1 MTISPALS
9 RTLTTSESSSSAVSP
24 STFPTSPPTSPATL
38 PGCSG
43 AEIPVRSNADLAKIG
58 KNQELCANGK
68 DAYPANGKYAQ
79 IADIDAGNL
88 RPIPRFT
95 GEFNGNGKSISKL
108 KDCLFFQVE
117 GGIVRNLMVK
127 EANVHKLYYHH
138 FQGGKGVV
146 TCEASGHSLL
156 KNNTVE
162 HSHFNLEAGDG
173 SGNIGMLAGEI
184 KGSSRLEGNQ
194 VKHSIMSAYTRKK
207 HGYHNV
213 GVLTG
218 KATGPATLDNNS
230 IDNCTIT
237 TRSNPYEDTR
247 IKTCT
252 GLMAGKMVDKVTVKN
267 SKLTNNQLTDST
279 RYVHAGGVAGCA
291 SGTTIEDTYA
301 FNNTILSGRRFSID
315 PKNAV
320 VVASASSCHIS
331 NTTVIKN
338 ILKLDGYAYDSRFD
352 GPSTGIV
359 TANCKSST
367 IKHTLAEH
375 SELYSKRWAAVAT
388 AFLDYRCTIH
398 NTTARNVTIKAE
410 GKSSTTVVAA
420 IAVAKFGEYAHS
432 NNKISQTTAIDCQIS
447 AHGRYGY
454 AAVGAGYRGRRGDVT
469 ISDTTACNSTIKGAH
484 ARIAAGYTDHPFTRT
499 YACNTTIN
507 ARLDNSGCDEA
518 ICPKESTV
526 APPTLLTATAAGGD
540 NTTIDALSLPPE
552 TRGSSTVTRATTDSP
567 DYPSYSP

>member
-1 MTISPALS
+1 M
-9 RTLTTSESSSSAVSP
+9 
-24 STFPTSPPTSPATL
+24 
-38 PGCSG
+38 
-43 AEIPVRSNADLAKIG
+43 
-58 KNQELCANGK
+58 
-68 DAYPANGKYAQ
+68 
-79 IADIDAGNL
+79 
-88 RPIPRFT
+88 
-95 GEFNGNGKSISKL
+95 
-108 KDCLFFQVE
+108 
-117 GGIVRNLMVK
+117 
-127 EANVHKLYYHH
+127 
-138 FQGGKGVV
+138 VV
-146 TCEASGHSLL
+146 TNARVDINVRQFTSNKSVIACEASEHAQL

-162 HSHFNLEAGDG
+162 HSYFKLEAGDG

-184 KGSSRLEGNQ
+184 KGSSKLEGNQ

-207 HGYHNV
+207 HGYHSV

-218 KATGPATLDNNS
+218 KAEGPASLDNNS

-237 TRSNPYEDTR
+237 TGSDPYEDTR

-252 GLMAGKMVDKVTVKN
+252 GLMAGKMVGKVTVKN
-267 SKLTNNQLTDST
+267 SKLTNNHLTDST

-291 SGTTIEDTYA
+291 SGTTIEGTYA

-338 ILKLDGYAYDSRFD
+338 ILMLDGYAFDSRFD

-410 GKSSTTVVAA
+410 GKGDTRTVAA

-469 ISDTTACNSTIKGAH
+469 ISDTAACNSTIKGAH
-484 ARIAAGYTDHPFTRT
+484 ARIAAGDTDHLFTRT
-499 YACNTTIN
+499 YACNTKLNT
-507 ARLDNSGCDEA
+507 RLENSGCAEVN
-518 ICPKESTV
+518 CLQKSTD
-526 APPTLLTATAAGGD
+526 AHPTRLTTGTTAGSNQTTTDFLYPPSETLFTSTAT
-540 NTTIDALSLPPE
+540 S
-552 TRGSSTVTRATTDSP
+552 GSS
-567 DYPSYSP
+567 DYPNYSPRAKSSLLNSYNKCINFLDGSVNFSIDPFCKAKAITVQFTAGQFTGFFIHQRNR